1 MNLEIEIKLKVEAL
15 APIRARLAE
24 CGGELASHVLETN
37 HIFDRAD
44 RSLLH
49 ADQGLRVRAVSSRE
63 TSQRPSATLTFKG
76 PRQAGDVKTRPEL
89 EVTIGDARTTCAILE
104 ALGYECVVRF
114 EKRRETWRLD
124 TCRVE
129 LDELPNLG
137 SFVEIEGPSQDA
149 VERARTTLGLAA
161 VKVEP
166 STYIALLIDD
176 AHKHGRSPRE
186 IRFAEPAP

>member
-1 MNLEIEIKLKVEAL
+1 MNLEIEIKLKVDAL
-15 APIRARLAE
+15 APIRARLTE
-24 CGGELASHVLETN
+24 CGGELASRVLETN
-37 HIFDRAD
+37 HIFDRPD

-63 TSQRPSATLTFKG
+63 APMAPSATLTFKG
-76 PRQAGDVKTRPEL
+76 PRQAGDFKTRPEL
-89 EVTIGDARTTCAILE
+89 EVTIGDAQTTCAILD
-104 ALGYECVVRF
+104 ALGYECVMRF

-124 TCRVE
+124 ACRVE

-149 VERARTTLGLAA
+149 VERARTTLNLAA
-161 VKVEP
+161 VQVEP

-176 AHKHGRSPRE
+176 AHKHGRSPHE
-186 IRFAEPAP
+186 IRFAERAL